1 MKRKEWAWE
10 TLKVLSDSYH
20 ARYRILRNRYK
31 WSPDVVDNMDLGRI
45 WRIFDETIE
54 DNEKGDSDEDDFE

>member
-1 MKRKEWAWE
+1 M
-10 TLKVLSDSYH
+10 SDSYH

-45 WRIFDETIE
+45 WRIFDETME